1 MHDWVLLSSFHLFN
15 DASQRCIK
23 SLVGVATCR
32 LAPLLCLFMEDAKTE
47 REKKRKKGEARGD
60 ATVYKRKAASDVFT
74 GHGRLTDS
82 GLGWSHRH
90 AFLQRCVKLRFSSIF
105 FTRRLAEGEFFI
117 GKRRTCGASGKKGN
131 SAVQSCLWGRQSVDI
146 ARAIFRSTHANVS
159 KKRGSLPPTSL
170 GMIDGGRSERDSAS
184 GGWAS
189 SWAL

>member
-47 REKKRKKGEARGD
+47 REKEKKGEARGD
-60 ATVYKRKAASDVFT
+60 ATVYKGKLCLTFLLATVAWQTLDSVGRIDTRSCNVAWNWDFLLFFYEKA
-74 GHGRLTDS
+74 GR
-82 GLGWSHRH
+82 
-90 AFLQRCVKLRFSSIF
+90 
-105 FTRRLAEGEFFI
+105 GEFFI

-146 ARAIFRSTHANVS
+146 APAIFRSTHANVS
-159 KKRGSLPPTSL
+159 KKGGVCPP
-170 GMIDGGRSERDSAS
+170 RHPE
-184 GGWAS
+184 W
-189 SWAL
+189 

>member
-32 LAPLLCLFMEDAKTE
+32 LAPLLCLFMEDAKTV
-47 REKKRKKGEARGD
+47 REKKKERRS
-60 ATVYKRKAASDVFT
+60 TWRCNSLQRKAASDVFT

-105 FTRRLAEGEFFI
+105 LREGWQRGIFHWKKAHVWRLWEK
-117 GKRRTCGASGKKGN
+117 GKQRSPELFMGAPECWHCAGY
-131 SAVQSCLWGRQSVDI
+131 
-146 ARAIFRSTHANVS
+146 F
-159 KKRGSLPPTSL
+159 
-170 GMIDGGRSERDSAS
+170 
-184 GGWAS
+184 
-189 SWAL
+189 